1 MKYSKKLNLQ
11 RWRRKN
17 RVRKKLRGTAECPRL
32 NVHRSNK
39 HIYCQ
44 LIDDE
49 SGKTIASASTRD
61 KDMKVKFGGNVEAAK
76 QVGSA
81 IAEKAK
87 SAGVSQRFASIAVGS
102 TSTVAW
108 PRLPMRHAK
117 ADCSSRNQIKS
128 KSGPFKWQKEI
139 TKNKIRKIRQV

>member
-1 MKYSKKLNLQ
+1 MKYSKQLNLT

-61 KDMKVKFGGNVEAAK
+61 KALAGKIKFGGNVDAAK
-76 QVGSA
+76 QVGTV

-87 SAGVSQRFASIAVGS
+87 SAGVSKVRFDRGRYNYHGRVAEIANAAREGG
-102 TSTVAW
+102 
-108 PRLPMRHAK
+108 L
-117 ADCSSRNQIKS
+117 Q
-128 KSGPFKWQKEI
+128 F
-139 TKNKIRKIRQV
+139 

>member
-1 MKYSKKLNLQ
+1 MKYSKQLNLS

-17 RVRKKLRGTAECPRL
+17 RVRKKLRGSADCPRL
-32 NVHRSNK
+32 NVYRSNK

-61 KDMKVKFGGNVEAAK
+61 KDLAGNIKFGGNLDAAK
-76 QVGSA
+76 QVGTV

-87 SAGVSQRFASIAVGS
+87 SAGVSKVRFDRGRYRYHGR
-102 TSTVAW
+102 VAEVANAA
-108 PRLPMRHAK
+108 REGGL
-117 ADCSSRNQIKS
+117 Q
-128 KSGPFKWQKEI
+128 F
-139 TKNKIRKIRQV
+139 